1 MDTMTALQTSF
12 SGLHAQRIRMNVL
25 ATNLANASTT
35 RTPEE
40 GPYRPQH
47 VIFGATKQL
56 NPFDQLLSREF
67 DRHVHQVHVVDIVSN
82 PEAIRLEYDPTHP
95 DANPQ
100 GYVAYPD
107 INVVQEMVDLLATTR
122 SYEANITA
130 INAAKEMAA
139 RALQI
144 GRTSA

>member
-1 MDTMTALQTSF
+1 MEMMAGLQASF
-12 SGLHAQRIRMNVL
+12 SGLHAQRVRMNVL

-47 VIFGATKQL
+47 VVFGAAKRL
-56 NPFDQLLSREF
+56 SPFDQLLSRQS
-67 DRHVHQVHVVDIVSN
+67 DHHVNDVHVVDIVKDAD
-82 PEAIRLEYDPTHP
+82 AIRLEYDPAHP
-95 DANPQ
+95 DANKE

-107 INVVQEMVDLLATTR
+107 INVVQEMVNLLATTR

-144 GRTSA
+144 GRGSA